1 VSRHTQI
8 RLALALIGVLVWGY
22 GTRVDDSDLRWMGI
36 ALLAAAVALRFVPKR
51 WRGETTP

>member
-22 GTRVDDSDLRWMGI
+22 GTRVSDSDLRWIGI
-36 ALLAAAVALRFVPKR
+36 GFLAAAVALRFVPKR
-51 WRGETTP
+51 WRGDATP